1 MYYEDRQQQKYIFKN
16 FDRHIFLVFS
26 VNFCLKQMKKKKILL
41 KMNNVFFHS
50 FHALAFLLKYEPK
63 NKEKILKIM

>member
-1 MYYEDRQQQKYIFKN
+1 MYQGDRQQQKYIFKN

-63 NKEKILKIM
+63 K